1 MQNKHNTRTVH
12 NALLSANMIEEGN
25 LRGRDSLSIACFL
38 LPSAFWHLS
47 LIDPIE

>member
-12 NALLSANMIEEGN
+12 NALLSANMIEGN
-25 LRGRDSLSIACFL
+25 LKGGDPLPIACFL

-47 LIDPIE
+47 FG